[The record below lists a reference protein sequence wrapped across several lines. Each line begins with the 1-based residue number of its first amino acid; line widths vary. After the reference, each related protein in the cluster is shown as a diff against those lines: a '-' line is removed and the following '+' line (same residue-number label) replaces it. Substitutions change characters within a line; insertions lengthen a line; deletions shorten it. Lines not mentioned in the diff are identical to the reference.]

1 MAGNNS
7 RNAKLENGHNGV
19 GGRRFIRATIV
30 QTDSWTPRRDETG
43 SHCRPRS
50 SKRGSRVLFF
60 FLSFLSPSLSL
71 LFFFILST
79 FDTCACT
86 TRVRA
91 CVRACMSACM
101 RFVARRFHVACKCCL
116 LSDASAHRK
125 VITPHA
131 TTHRIVADIW
141 PHGQLE

>member
-30 QTDSWTPRRDETG
+30 QTDSWTPRRDERG

-60 FLSFLSPSLSL
+60 PPPSLSHSLL

-91 CVRACMSACM
+91 CVHACVRACVSL
-101 RFVARRFHVACKCCL
+101 ARRFHVACKCCL

-131 TTHRIVADIW
+131 TTHRIVADIR

>member
-1 MAGNNS
+1 MAGNNC

-60 FLSFLSPSLSL
+60 SSPFSLSLSHSL
-71 LFFFILST
+71 LFFLYFPHST
-79 FDTCACT
+79 HA
-86 TRVRA
+86 RAQLVYVR
-91 CVRACMSACM
+91 ACM

>member
-60 FLSFLSPSLSL
+60 SPPSLSHSLL
-71 LFFFILST
+71 LFFFYFPHLT
-79 FDTCACT
+79 HARAQLVYVHAC
-86 TRVRA
+86 VHA
-91 CVRACMSACM
+91 CVRACVSL
-101 RFVARRFHVACKCCL
+101 ARRFHVACKCCL

-131 TTHRIVADIW
+131 TTHRIVADIR

>member
-60 FLSFLSPSLSL
+60 SPSLSL
-71 LFFFILST
+71 SLSPSFFFLLST

-91 CVRACMSACM
+91 CVHACVRACVSL
-101 RFVARRFHVACKCCL
+101 ARRFHVACKCCL

-131 TTHRIVADIW
+131 TTHRIVADIR